1 LADSLRDLAN
11 MPVTKTKRVNMPE
24 INSEI
29 AVENEQNVVF
39 SDKQEEEVGEA
50 KVNAV
55 EQLFVDAFMG
65 RRKL

>member
-1 LADSLRDLAN
+1 
-11 MPVTKTKRVNMPE
+11 MPVTKAKRVNMPE

>member
-1 LADSLRDLAN
+1 
-11 MPVTKTKRVNMPE
+11 MPE

-29 AVENEQNVVF
+29 AVESEQNVIF
-39 SDKQEEEVGEA
+39 SDKQEEEIEEV
-50 KVNAV
+50 KTNAV